1 MIYLCFDN
9 TNCNDRSF
17 ASAKD
22 MWVYGE
28 VTLPIMIKRKT
39 RFEVKKEKILLTIAQ
54 PVSTEDANTKMS
66 YR

>member
-9 TNCNDRSF
+9 TNCNDRDL
-17 ASAKD
+17 ASVKD
-22 MWVYGE
+22 MQVYGE